1 MAAAEKKLVLYSA
14 WISSCSYRVRIVLN
28 LKGIDYE
35 YRAVT
40 RSDPD
45 YEKINP
51 IKYVPALVD
60 GDFTVS
66 DSLAII
72 LYLEDKYPKHPL
84 LPQDQKKKALNMQI
98 ANIVCSSIQPLQCYA
113 VIGLADGKMSASE
126 SLQIVQHYTDKGF
139 RAIEKLLEGCDSK
152 YATGD
157 EVQLLLVEEQV
168 PAAMASSKPILYGAW
183 ISSCSHRIRIVLNL
197 KGVDYEYKSV
207 NPRTDP
213 DYEKINPIKY
223 IPALVDGDIVV
234 SDSLAIA
241 LYLEDKYPQY
251 ALLPKD
257 LKKKALNLQ
266 IANIICS
273 SIQPLQGYAV
283 IGLHEGKLS
292 PNESLQIVQHYIDKG
307 FKAIEK
313 LLEGCNS
320 KYATGDEVQLGD
332 VFLAPQIHA
341 GINRFQIDMVI
352 FSLIHWLNTWVIL

>member
-1 MAAAEKKLVLYSA
+1 MPAWKSARLHELLAE
-14 WISSCSYRVRIVLN
+14 
-28 LKGIDYE
+28 E
-35 YRAVT
+35 
-40 RSDPD
+40 
-45 YEKINP
+45 
-51 IKYVPALVD
+51 
-60 GDFTVS
+60 
-66 DSLAII
+66 
-72 LYLEDKYPKHPL
+72 
-84 LPQDQKKKALNMQI
+84 
-98 ANIVCSSIQPLQCYA
+98 
-113 VIGLADGKMSASE
+113 
-126 SLQIVQHYTDKGF
+126 
-139 RAIEKLLEGCDSK
+139 
-152 YATGD
+152 
-157 EVQLLLVEEQV
+157 EEQV
-168 PAAMASSKPILYGAW
+168 PAMASSKPILYGAW

-223 IPALVDGDIVV
+223 IPALVDGDLVV

-241 LYLEDKYPQY
+241 LYLEDKYPQH

-266 IANIICS
+266 ITNIVCS

-292 PNESLQIVQHYIDKG
+292 PDESLQLVQHYIDKG

-313 LLEGCNS
+313 LLEGSNF

-341 GINRFQIDMVI
+341 GINRFQIDI
-352 FSLIHWLNTWVIL
+352 TKYPILARLHDTYMEIPAFQAALPKNQPDAPSC